1 MNIRGRD
8 GGPIDQ
14 TAAVRRPTHDSCCKE
29 KTTKKTTT
37 TTAQHNTTQH
47 KGLKL
52 SPALSP
58 GKETQRR
65 GASAQNKQQKVCRS
79 EDAKCPEP
87 VGLPAGTSAGSQA
100 SCHACKAN
108 ESGDEIFSRRESTL
122 NTLPHAEEKHC
133 KMNPLAV
140 G

>member
-14 TAAVRRPTHDSCCKE
+14 TAVVRWPTHDSCCEE
-29 KTTKKTTT
+29 KKPKKQQQP
-37 TTAQHNTTQH
+37 QHNTTQH

-79 EDAKCPEP
+79 EDAKCVESRRAKCPEP

-122 NTLPHAEEKHC
+122 IRCRTQKRNTAK
-133 KMNPLAV
+133 
-140 G
+140 